1 MIILCGPS
9 ATGKTEIAKILKQK
23 YNLSKV
29 ITHTTREKRIN
40 EKDGVDYHFVT
51 KEEFIKL
58 KNDDEFVESAEYS
71 GNYYGSSKKEISINK
86 CLILVPNRVK
96 SYNEINDPTIC
107 IFFLEASEETRI
119 KRMQE
124 RKDEEK
130 NIIQRINN
138 DRKAFENKKE
148 LADFLIDTEGK
159 SLDSLADQI
168 YSLYLSKI
176 NWLINTKRRFRN

>member
-1 MIILCGPS
+1 
-9 ATGKTEIAKILKQK
+9 
-23 YNLSKV
+23 
-29 ITHTTREKRIN
+29 
-40 EKDGVDYHFVT
+40 
-51 KEEFIKL
+51 
-58 KNDDEFVESAEYS
+58 
-71 GNYYGSSKKEISINK
+71 
-86 CLILVPNRVK
+86 
-96 SYNEINDPTIC
+96 
-107 IFFLEASEETRI
+107 
-119 KRMQE
+119 MQE

-176 NWLINTKRRFRN
+176 N